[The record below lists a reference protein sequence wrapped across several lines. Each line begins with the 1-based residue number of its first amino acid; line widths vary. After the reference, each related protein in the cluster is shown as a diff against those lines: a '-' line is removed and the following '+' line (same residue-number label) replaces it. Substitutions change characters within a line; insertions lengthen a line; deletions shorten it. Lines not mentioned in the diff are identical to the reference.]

1 MMSSA
6 PRVHAVAVPRDFVL
20 RVEFDDGTSREVDL
34 RDELWG
40 QMFEPLRDPGVFRK
54 VAVHSESGT
63 VVWPN
68 GADLDSDVLYGS
80 EVSADVMRRV

>member
-34 RDELWG
+34 GDELWG
-40 QMFEPLRDPGVFRK
+40 QMFEPLRDPEVFRK
-54 VAVHSESGT
+54 VAVDSESGT

-80 EVSADVMRRV
+80 EASADVMRRT